1 MSPPSYQIVLHVTD
15 EEDMTTTHTLPH
27 TFDSIPAANA
37 NICEAVKAFA
47 GDEAV
52 ITMEQYSGNG
62 IWEFGFTDRKWEKE
76 AWIEAEVV
84 MIEGTGKSELTRSG

>member
-1 MSPPSYQIVLHVTD
+1 
-15 EEDMTTTHTLPH
+15 MTTTHTLPH

-62 IWEFGFTDRKWEKE
+62 IWEFGFTDRKREKE